1 MEVDWTAA
9 DPARVLERTV
19 VAPSQGRVEYRDDA
33 HAPGYRVWLNWEM
46 HAGTLMG
53 QLFDGNTRIATGPF
67 ACDSQRIAPPLTPMD
82 ALLFFG
88 LGQTPLM
95 DSDNNNEALT
105 VTGPAPGAV
114 ARTLPKN
121 APPRATTARLAWR
134 PSRALVYAPELHGA
148 TTLQGGRTWQCMG
161 HADALDR
168 VDLNLQTMNEKAIVA
183 LFALDMRLSWIVRTS
198 DSIGVRFQDRLYQTH
213 RLDLIAV
220 QLRHPNVWAR
230 FTTPVVFF
238 WIDPGQNDTLFDQD
252 VNAGAMQTPS
262 WLIMRRCRRLS
273 ALAAFTYIDVDPA
286 RDMSRV
292 AEKMGALRALR
303 HLNLIPSDARATT
316 TTTTPMD
323 IDTWLELELMQSDVL
338 AMKQRVEELVRDLAQ
353 REQTL
358 ATELERKRALEQR
371 LVDMQTQLDRLTQRA
386 VDVDALRQ
394 QLARA
399 EAATEAA
406 RVQVVTLTQEAER
419 LNRERD
425 AAQATLT
432 ALQQAQQVDAL
443 NANRI
448 QRLTDEVAQ
457 LTLDRDAA
465 QAALAALQQST
476 TTALNTVQ
484 TERDAFEKSV
494 TQLTDDVARLTLER
508 DAAQAS
514 LQQETDALRA
524 TTGQRDTLEAKAAQL
539 AADIA
544 AATQAHTTAVNDRDM
559 LTRQLN
565 AEKLAYEADKKRL
578 EDARVLAEQERDR
591 ALIELTLLER
601 LRDTLVL
608 RRNRIVT
615 LEDAFPF
622 VFERIT
628 APIAKGAVE
637 DDAYGRVE
645 ETAFKSVARPLDWY
659 EALHDAE
666 ARAMTLGRAAPLRYQ
681 PRVATFA
688 DWNMILRIVAG
699 VRSDVGELDAIV
711 NASVGGDA
719 VTLIKA
725 WHASLDA
732 RQTHSVWA
740 RGLGVY
746 GRTWTVRSGGALWD
760 GWCIWRHGRA
770 DDPSGD
776 AYTLGPDSMGLVW
789 GPPGGHGRTPLPRVG
804 YLEVRAEG
812 PWQFD
817 ATCTFQ
823 ISMDVAVETL
833 VWNLDARRR
842 IVMSVTQRCFDQV
855 WVLTR
860 RL

>member
-1 MEVDWTAA
+1 MDWTAA

-46 HAGTLMG
+46 HEGTLMG
-53 QLFDGNTRIATGPF
+53 QLFDKGTRIATGPF
-67 ACDSQRIAPPLTPMD
+67 ACDSQRMAPPLTPMD

-95 DSDNNNEALT
+95 DDNEALI

-121 APPRATTARLAWR
+121 APPHATRLAWR
-134 PSRALVYAPELHGA
+134 PSRALVYAPELHD
-148 TTLQGGRTWQCMG
+148 TTTSQGGRTWQCMG

-168 VDLNLQTMNEKAIVA
+168 VDLNLQTMNENAIVA

-198 DSIGVRFQDRLYQTH
+198 DPIGVRFQDNLYQTH
-213 RLDLIAV
+213 RLELIAV

-238 WIDPGQNDTLFDQD
+238 WIDPGQNDTLFDQE
-252 VNAGAMQTPS
+252 VNADAMQTPS

-273 ALAAFTYIDVDPA
+273 ALASFTYIDVKPD
-286 RDMSRV
+286 RGMSRV

-303 HLNLIPSDARATT
+303 HLNLIPSDASATT
-316 TTTTPMD
+316 TATD
-323 IDTWLELELMQSDVL
+323 IDTWLGLELMQSDVL
-338 AMKQRVEELVRDLAQ
+338 VMKQRVEELVRDLAQ
-353 REQTL
+353 REQAL
-358 ATELERKRALEQR
+358 ATELERKRTLEQR
-371 LVDMQTQLDRLTQRA
+371 LADMQTELDRLTQRA
-386 VDVDALRQ
+386 VDMSALRQ
-394 QLARA
+394 ELVRA
-399 EAATEAA
+399 EAAAEAA
-406 RVQVVTLTQEAER
+406 RVQVATLTQDAAR
-419 LNRERD
+419 LTRERD

-448 QRLTDEVAQ
+448 QRLTDDVAQ

-465 QAALAALQQST
+465 RAALAALQQST

-494 TQLTDDVARLTLER
+494 KQLTDDVARLTLER

-514 LQQETDALRA
+514 LKQETDALRA
-524 TTGQRDTLEAKAAQL
+524 TAAERDTLTAKAAQL
-539 AADIA
+539 AVDIA
-544 AATQAHTTAVNDRDM
+544 VARQAHTTAVNERDALM
-559 LTRQLN
+559 RRLD

-591 ALIELTLLER
+591 ALVELTLLER

-659 EALHDAE
+659 ESLHDAE

-688 DWNMILRIVAG
+688 DWNMILRIVGG

-711 NASVGGDA
+711 NASGSGDA

-770 DDPSGD
+770 DDPSCD

-842 IVMSVTQRCFDQV
+842 IVMSVTQRCLDQV